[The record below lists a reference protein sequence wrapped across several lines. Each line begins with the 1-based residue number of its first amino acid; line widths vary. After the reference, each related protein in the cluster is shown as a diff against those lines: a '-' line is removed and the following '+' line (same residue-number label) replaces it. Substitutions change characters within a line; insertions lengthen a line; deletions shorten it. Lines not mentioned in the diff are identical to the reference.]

1 MNRIARFGGCMS
13 LAIAMALGGTAAAGP
28 VVAAGVSSG
37 SVHFYLADPELGLAG
52 VYTGN
57 GTELYFEA
65 RRTFDAKSGGPGA
78 LSLRVIDA
86 QARTLAMA
94 GAPYSANWEPQRNE
108 FLMKE
113 GFSYAHLLDDLGQAL
128 EQADLHRALD
138 AEKSALA
145 SLSRQAADVPA
156 ASFPLRSQVE
166 AKNAAATDLSLV
178 ADFYL
183 EVTRPLTMKR
193 KDDGVLSVDLGHG
206 INFQST
212 QQFLPDEPDD
222 EGNYGRIDAYSI
234 VLDSE
239 GYVLAAEL
247 GGDLMPQAWSEAL
260 EMETTRDHH
269 ALATDF
275 GSAAMALN
283 ALAYSGKS
291 SHGVALSYQVE
302 VEAMQRL
309 AQSLSEQLLPVRDVE
324 AGKPVRGMAQ
334 TKSGGRYLTDIAV
347 WRKPFVVIAE
357 HSGTR
362 VRKWLYNS
370 TTSSVRTLKGTVN
383 FCNHGTCPGGSS
395 MTQKCFYSGYRTTGY
410 RVPARGSD
418 AGGHTCTTSYWA
430 IARKGHHNC
439 HDDSSVQVSAVRG
452 RSYSRTGG
460 RCGDSVFWSH
470 APTCS

>member
-1 MNRIARFGGCMS
+1 MNRIASLGGCMS
-13 LAIAMALGGTAAAGP
+13 LAIAMALGGTAAAAP
-28 VVAAGVSSG
+28 IVAAGISSG

-52 VYTGN
+52 VYTWN

-86 QARTLAMA
+86 QARTLAM
-94 GAPYSANWEPQRNE
+94 GGVPYSVNWEPQRNE
-108 FLMKE
+108 FMLKE
-113 GFSYAHLLDDLGQAL
+113 GFSYAHLLDGLGQAL
-128 EQADLHRALD
+128 ENADLHLAL
-138 AEKSALA
+138 ATEKSALA
-145 SLSRQAADVPA
+145 NLSRQAADVPA
-156 ASFPLRSQVE
+156 ASFPLRS
-166 AKNAAATDLSLV
+166 DLSAKSNAVPDIALV
-178 ADFYL
+178 ADFYMDAAA
-183 EVTRPLTMKR
+183 PLTMKR
-193 KDDGVLSVDLGHG
+193 KADGMLNVDLGNG
-206 INFQST
+206 VSFQST
-212 QQFLPDEPDD
+212 QQFLPYEQDD
-222 EGNYGRIDAYSI
+222 EGNYGRIDAYSV
-234 VLDSE
+234 VLDAE

-247 GGDLMPQAWSEAL
+247 GGDEMPEAWSKA
-260 EMETTRDHH
+260 MDVDTTRDHH

-275 GSAAMALN
+275 GSAATALN

-291 SHGVALSYQVE
+291 TRGVALSHE
-302 VEAMQRL
+302 SEKSAMQRL
-309 AQSLSEQLLPVRDVE
+309 ALSLAEQLLPMRDVD
-324 AGKPVRGMAQ
+324 AGKHERGMVQDKA
-334 TKSGGRYLTDIAV
+334 GGRYLTDVAV

-383 FCNHGTCPGGSS
+383 FCNHGTCPGGSK
-395 MTQKCFYSGYRTTGY
+395 MTQKCFWGGTRTTGY

-452 RSYSRTGG
+452 RSYSRSGG
-460 RCGDSVFWSH
+460 RCNDSVFWAY